1 MQPRNSRNPDRH
13 RRVREIFD
21 AALGL
26 PVNQRPAYVHQQS
39 YGDDALESEVGRL
52 LNAVQSAQQGG
63 FLEQPV
69 WKRQAAAPPV
79 QDGMNFGS
87 YRVVRR
93 LGGGGMGAVYLVE
106 RADDV
111 FRKTAALKVVRPEC
125 MTPELLRR
133 FDQERRILAELDHP
147 NIARIIDGGST
158 SDGLPYFVMD
168 YVKGEHIDKYCSTR
182 RFSVDQK

>member
-1 MQPRNSRNPDRH
+1 M
-13 RRVREIFD
+13 
-21 AALGL
+21 A
-26 PVNQRPAYVHQQS
+26 
-39 YGDDALESEVGRL
+39 ALESEVGRL
-52 LNAVQSAQQGG
+52 LNAVQNAQQGG

-79 QDGMNFGS
+79 QDGMTFGS

-106 RADDV
+106 RSDDV

-168 YVKGEHIDKYCSTR
+168 YVKGEHIDKYCSLPGPDYLPPERCKYWKSR
-182 RFSVDQK
+182 RDQNASAGRIISHPCH